1 MTMVSKTIS
10 VTEEVYNLLK
20 KMQLPGESFGD
31 TIARLCKSR
40 TSSSLRLWAETSE
53 GWNDL
58 TEEEANRLEE
68 IMNEIRSTL
77 FPEGVD
83 LS

>member
-10 VTEEVYNLLK
+10 VTEEVYSLLK
-20 KMQLPGESFGD
+20 KMRLSGESFGD
-31 TIARLCKSR
+31 TIARLCRSR

-58 TEEEANRLEE
+58 TDEEVNRLEE
-68 IMNEIRSTL
+68 TINEIRSTL
-77 FPEGVD
+77 LPEGVD
-83 LS
+83 FS